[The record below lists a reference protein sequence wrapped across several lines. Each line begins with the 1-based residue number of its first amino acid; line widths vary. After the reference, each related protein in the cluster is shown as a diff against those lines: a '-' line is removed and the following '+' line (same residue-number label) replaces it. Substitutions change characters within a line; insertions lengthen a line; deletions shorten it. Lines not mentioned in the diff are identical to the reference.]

1 MSNIIAISGQ
11 SSTKAVNS
19 TDHSAFSY
27 LNTHFEDRY
36 KPRVTDSSTDV
47 AKSNQKQQEKK
58 EIEEHDLDQAT
69 QFNAHIVSVYY
80 GGYPLSKKKIPF
92 AINYYINSMA
102 VVKST
107 DNITLGAPIIP
118 ANLNITLDGISGI
131 VMGNAFTI
139 PEDRLPASLRGNG
152 GLNKNAKVGFV
163 VVGLTH
169 TLASNQWLTQI
180 RGQMIRLRDDV
191 EYGTKRQ
198 LVQVSTAFPAN
209 VIQLEPVATS
219 ADLSSLNLTES
230 WLTPAFNFIAAKEG
244 FIEVARFDTNRFRGG
259 YGSDIK
265 VQANGEINSVTSTT
279 TFTRQEGELT
289 LKYNLIRFKNGVI
302 GQIGQSRWEKL
313 TDSQKAALVSYAY
326 NAGAGALSTWNIAKA
341 IITNQSA
348 SQIAQF
354 IATGPVTAKGEV
366 LKGLVTRRAEEAQL
380 YLK

>member
-1 MSNIIAISGQ
+1 
-11 SSTKAVNS
+11 
-19 TDHSAFSY
+19 
-27 LNTHFEDRY
+27 
-36 KPRVTDSSTDV
+36 
-47 AKSNQKQQEKK
+47 
-58 EIEEHDLDQAT
+58 
-69 QFNAHIVSVYY
+69 
-80 GGYPLSKKKIPF
+80 
-92 AINYYINSMA
+92 
-102 VVKST
+102 
-107 DNITLGAPIIP
+107 
-118 ANLNITLDGISGI
+118 
-131 VMGNAFTI
+131 
-139 PEDRLPASLRGNG
+139 LRGNG

-244 FIEVARFDTNRFRGG
+244 FIEVARFDINRFRGG